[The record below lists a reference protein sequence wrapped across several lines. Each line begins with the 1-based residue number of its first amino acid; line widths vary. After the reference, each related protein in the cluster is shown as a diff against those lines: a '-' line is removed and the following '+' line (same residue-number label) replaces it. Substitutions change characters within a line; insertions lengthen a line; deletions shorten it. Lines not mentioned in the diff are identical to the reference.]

1 MSRPRSVMT
10 VDQKAVIDEPQ
21 SGVRT
26 RLDSGL
32 LLILALPWA
41 MVRLDSAWLFAYATS
56 SQGFIDPWVYFGFF
70 LDLAQHLRTFKGA
83 YFTTRITWTVP
94 GAIVYHLFSPVVAT
108 YVLHLVLYCAATVS
122 LYLILKATVSRRAA
136 FLATVLMGFHSYF
149 LWSVGWSYIDGAA
162 NTYLLLTTLALTF
175 AARSATKAWLVAA
188 GVLAAMAIYCQFFLI
203 VFAPLVLG
211 YYHFA
216 RRQAGGK
223 LFPGAWKAFAWGFAG
238 VTLVFGL
245 FNMAVNGR
253 FLFFI
258 NSVGTAAK
266 LVINHNPYN
275 DSSYRWLAGASWL
288 ILPAITTA
296 GAFVCLARRKENLE
310 ARNAAFIL
318 FWQRYYLL
326 SVAVMVFWQLVGQP
340 VLQLSTYASYLM
352 PGEFLALGSQLALA
366 TQKLSRKQFAF
377 LSAVTLLVLGVPYA
391 LPLGSGLLLA
401 VQRHTFFLSFS
412 LGAAAAVLLGRGIRH
427 VTTLAVIVLGLSLAT
442 LNAATAPR
450 FWKHNMLPQDPAS
463 QKAALLAIVDSVRI
477 VQSLD
482 PKGNLYFWYDY
493 EGRLG
498 PLYRSVASTYLWAY
512 RLQSEDFPRIGPK
525 LPPVQR
531 HLLIL
536 AEDGQAAERQARIAL
551 EQAGL
556 GAKLCAQRTIHREP
570 FTWEAIEIEVIE
582 GTPASPARIR

>member
-1 MSRPRSVMT
+1 MT
-10 VDQKAVIDEPQ
+10 VDRNSVTGNPQ

-41 MVRLDSAWLFAYATS
+41 IVRLDSAWLFAYATS

-108 YVLHLVLYCAATVS
+108 YVLHLVLYYAATIS
-122 LYLILKATVSRRAA
+122 LYLILEATVNRRAA
-136 FLATVLMGFHSYF
+136 FLATLLMGFHSYF
-149 LWSVGWSYIDGAA
+149 LWSVGWAYIDGVA
-162 NTYLLLTTLALTF
+162 NTYLLLTMLTLTF

-216 RRQAGGK
+216 RRQTGGK
-223 LFPGAWKAFAWGFAG
+223 LFPGAWKPFAWGFAG

-288 ILPAITTA
+288 ILPVITTT
-296 GAFVCLARRKENLE
+296 GAFVCLARRKKIPE
-310 ARNAAFIL
+310 ARNAEFIL

-326 SVAVMVFWQLVGQP
+326 SVAVMLFWQLVGQP

-352 PGEFLALGSQLALA
+352 PGVFLALGSQLAIVV
-366 TQKLSRKQFAF
+366 QKLSRKQFAF
-377 LSAVTLLVLGVPYA
+377 LSAAVILVLVVPYA
-391 LPLGSGLLLA
+391 SPLESGLMIA
-401 VQRHTFFLSFS
+401 VQRHTFFLSLS
-412 LGAAAAVLLGRGIRH
+412 LGTAAVVIIGRGIRR

-442 LNAATAPR
+442 LNAATGPR
-450 FWKHNMLPQDPAS
+450 FWKNNILPQDPAS
-463 QKAALLAIVDSVRI
+463 QKAALLAIVDSVRT

-482 PKGNLYFWYDY
+482 PKGNLYFWYDH

-512 RLQSEDFPRIGPK
+512 RLQSEDFPRVGPK

-536 AEDGQAAERQARIAL
+536 AEDGEAAERQAQIAL

-570 FTWEAIEIEVIE
+570 FKWEAIEIEVIE
-582 GTPASPARIR
+582 GTPGSAARIR